1 MKIDVYS
8 TNTCPPCLALKNW
21 LDTLEI
27 PYTNHN
33 VSVNREDSRYLL
45 KNYGSSVPV
54 IEIDG
59 KGIVGFHKEQIKK
72 RILESLKNGN

>member
-21 LDTLEI
+21 LKLLKI
-27 PYTNHN
+27 PYTNHD
-33 VSVNREDSRYLL
+33 VSANREDSRYLL

-59 KGIVGFHKEQIKK
+59 KGIVGFYKEQIKK
-72 RILESLKNGN
+72 RILESLKNG

>member
-1 MKIDVYS
+1 MNIPFVNHDVS
-8 TNTCPPCLALKNW
+8 T
-21 LDTLEI
+21 
-27 PYTNHN
+27 
-33 VSVNREDSRYLL
+33 NREDSRYLL

-72 RILESLKNGN
+72 RILESLKNG

>member
-21 LDTLEI
+21 LTLHKI
-27 PYTNHN
+27 PFTNHD
-33 VSVNREDSRYLL
+33 VSVDREAATYLMTH
-45 KNYGSSVPV
+45 YGQSVPV

-59 KGIVGFHKEQIKK
+59 EGVVGFDKL
-72 RILESLKNGN
+72 RIEKLILKSLRK

>member
-21 LDTLEI
+21 LQAMNI
-27 PYTNHN
+27 PFVNHD
-33 VSVNREDSRYLL
+33 VSTNREDSRYLL

-72 RILESLKNGN
+72 RILESLKNG

>member
-21 LDTLEI
+21 LDTLNI
-27 PYTNHN
+27 PYTNHD
-33 VSVNREDSRYLL
+33 VSTNREDSRYLL

-59 KGIVGFHKEQIKK
+59 RGIVGFHKKQIQK
-72 RILESLKNGN
+72 RILESLKNG